1 MARRGLVAAYLCK
14 RTMNRT
20 SLSARSGDGGAE
32 FRLAHAGGGIGIQIG
47 ITAQG
52 FSHAVVHVEEHRGQG
67 REELGGESGPLKL
80 RQLSGF
86 LIEFFDDRQ
95 AWKRRPEESGINDGE
110 PRQACTSS
118 RVSAGYSAKTSSPE
132 SPAPRN
138 PRTVYTAMRVPRTT
152 GRPLQISGSSVIRSG
167 MVGT

>member
-67 REELGGESGPLKL
+67 REELRGESGSLKL

-95 AWKRRPEESGINDGE
+95 AWKRRPVESGINYGGN
-110 PRQACTSS
+110 PGQKTGGRGAML
-118 RVSAGYSAKTSSPE
+118 RGRARFGGRGRGAG
-132 SPAPRN
+132 
-138 PRTVYTAMRVPRTT
+138 
-152 GRPLQISGSSVIRSG
+152 
-167 MVGT
+167 